1 MSSVRRVTLT
11 AMVTAGVTALV
22 AVPVSIALA
31 APSSIIDVGDSPVAV
46 AFSNDGQSV
55 VVASSDGQ
63 RLDVVNLTTRAVDR
77 IIVLPNRA
85 TDLAAHPDA
94 DRYLVASFTGSEVY
108 DVDLSVDPPT
118 ITTIALAWAP
128 DQIDITPSGD
138 RAVLANRATDEVAIL
153 DLGAGTVERYVA
165 SGVDNPSPVVVV
177 DDATA
182 WAGAQDSAERV
193 RITLATGATEVVAA
207 GINNG
212 SYFALDPDGVHAW
225 IAHGITGDLT
235 KWRLSDGA
243 VTETVLRPSGQL
255 TGLAANPVVPLLYVA
270 NLGGDVLV
278 LDRTTASYLDP
289 IDVTGPYRVAVSDDG
304 ATLLEVLL
312 TGDELLVFDLVVM
325 AEPTAP
331 LEGVE
336 GEPFSFS
343 TVAIAVDG
351 MSASVTDGALP
362 EGVVLDPTTGDLSGE
377 PEESGAFSAT
387 ITVTGSGDEQPR
399 TLVVQFDIDPADTN
413 PTPTPTPTTTI
424 TPSPSPSA
432 PTPDLGG
439 DAAENDLAAT
449 GAAPMLPLLALG
461 GLAVTLGLVMTRLVR
476 VRA

>member
-1 MSSVRRVTLT
+1 MTSVRRVTF
-11 AMVTAGVTALV
+11 TAGVVAGVVALV

-31 APSSIIDVGDSPVAV
+31 APSATIGVGDSPVAV
-46 AFSNDGQSV
+46 AFSNDGQSA
-55 VVASSDGQ
+55 VVASSVGEQ
-63 RLDVVNLTTRAVDR
+63 LDVVNLTTRVVDR

-108 DVDLSVDPPT
+108 DVDLSTDPPT

-138 RAVLANRATDEVAIL
+138 RAVLANRATDQIAIL
-153 DLGAGTVERYVA
+153 DLDAGTVERYVA
-165 SGVDNPSPVVVV
+165 SGVDNPSPVVVI
-177 DDATA
+177 DDTTA
-182 WAGAQDSAERV
+182 WVGAQESAERV

-207 GINNG
+207 GIDDNT
-212 SYFALDPDGVHAW
+212 YFALDPDGVHAW
-225 IAHGITGDLT
+225 TAHGITGDLT

-243 VTETVLRPSGQL
+243 VTETVLLPAGQL
-255 TGLAANPVVPLLYVA
+255 TGLAVNPVVPLLYVA
-270 NLGGDVLV
+270 NLAGDVLV
-278 LDRTTASYLDP
+278 LDRSTATYLAP
-289 IDVTGPYRVAVSDDG
+289 IDVTGPYRVVVSDDG
-304 ATLLEVLL
+304 ATLLVVLL
-312 TGDELLVFDLVVM
+312 TGDQLLIFDLVVM

-377 PEESGAFSAT
+377 PEESGNFSAT

-413 PTPTPTPTTTI
+413 PTPTPTLTI

-432 PTPDLGG
+432 PTPDLGSDG
-439 DAAENDLAAT
+439 AENDLAAT

-461 GLAVTLGLVMTRLVR
+461 GIAVTLGLVMTRLVR